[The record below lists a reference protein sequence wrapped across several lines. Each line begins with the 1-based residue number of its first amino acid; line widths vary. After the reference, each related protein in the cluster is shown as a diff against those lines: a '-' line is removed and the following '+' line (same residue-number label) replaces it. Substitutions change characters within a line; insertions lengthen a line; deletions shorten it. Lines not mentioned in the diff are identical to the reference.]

1 MLNFHSD
8 INYCFIKCLISANE
22 AMANVDSNYTPPGG
36 QIGNSDAQQMLQNF
50 WPETLEEIRNLQS
63 VSRSNS

>member
-1 MLNFHSD
+1 
-8 INYCFIKCLISANE
+8 LISANE